1 MRAPCT
7 EARTSLR
14 ESLRIFAILQ
24 QSKHNFEE
32 LCYRY
37 AERQKNQENIS
48 IYPFTQRVKDASC
61 GNFVKA
67 FVSLFIE
74 KKEITR
80 LSLNEI
86 IDGSALRQLSNHPNL
101 VLHSILHSEPSY
113 LPHRWK
119 DLFTDI
125 SCRLSKWQANSGHS
139 TLANQLLLVE
149 KEQHLPRIFLVSMSW
164 VSILLPHLQPEPQS
178 YPIGDHKYV
187 LIKHNNDCF
196 QL

>member
-1 MRAPCT
+1 MKSTFIYSVVRVLMYIYIINIYEHPPIPRCT
-7 EARTSLR
+7 QLNRT
-14 ESLRIFAILQ
+14 SLRIFAILQ
-24 QSKHNFEE
+24 QSKHNFED

-37 AERQKNQENIS
+37 AERQKKQENIS

-101 VLHSILHSEPSY
+101 VLHSILYNICH
-113 LPHRWK
+113 
-119 DLFTDI
+119 I
-125 SCRLSKWQANSGHS
+125 
-139 TLANQLLLVE
+139 V
-149 KEQHLPRIFLVSMSW
+149 
-164 VSILLPHLQPEPQS
+164 
-178 YPIGDHKYV
+178 
-187 LIKHNNDCF
+187 
-196 QL
+196 